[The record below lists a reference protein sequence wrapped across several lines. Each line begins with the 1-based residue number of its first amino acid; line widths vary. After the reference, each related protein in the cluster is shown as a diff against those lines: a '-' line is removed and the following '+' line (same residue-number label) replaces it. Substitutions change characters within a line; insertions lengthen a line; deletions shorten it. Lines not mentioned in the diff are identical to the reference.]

1 MARLAKF
8 WATPLLYGFYA
19 CGTATAQ
26 SPVVTSSSSAKS
38 ASVTAAASIG
48 TATVNGTPT
57 TYSVQFTV
65 PAAADEGMNILP
77 NIDDPEAVD
86 AQSVCP
92 GYIASDVKRTA
103 FGFAATLALAGQPV
117 SAPLSV

>member
-1 MARLAKF
+1 
-8 WATPLLYGFYA
+8 
-19 CGTATAQ
+19 
-26 SPVVTSSSSAKS
+26 
-38 ASVTAAASIG
+38 
-48 TATVNGTPT
+48 
-57 TYSVQFTV
+57 
-65 PAAADEGMNILP
+65 MNILP